1 MVHYCRR
8 FLFISPS
15 VFPRLSLL
23 VRFTI
28 LSFHCGCCLASFYLR
43 VLMPSVDLCVS
54 VLYFRMASVSR
65 SLAYCGVFIS
75 AVPAWFVSYYV
86 LIGSLVVSVVFLSL
100 LCTSMSLMFLCR
112 LYDIIGSFGS
122 FSEKVFTYQFILYFE
137 QVCRILSRLL
147 RTFSWE
153 IMWCTSSIIPVK
165 EI

>member
-1 MVHYCRR
+1 MSS
-8 FLFISPS
+8 FFIYFSFRLPS
-15 VFPRLSLL
+15 FTVAWKIYHIVFPLWLLSG
-23 VRFTI
+23 FI
-28 LSFHCGCCLASFYLR
+28 LSSCFNAFSGSLCIGSYCISEWHQSRALR
-43 VLMPSVDLCVS
+43 LI
-54 VLYFRMASVSR
+54 A
-65 SLAYCGVFIS
+65 CGVFIS

-147 RTFSWE
+147 RTFS
-153 IMWCTSSIIPVK
+153 
-165 EI
+165 